1 MFGVNVMAEMAHEN
15 LKFYLSEN
23 NIKKSRP
30 RKAQKDNFSTFQ
42 SVVGRH
48 CPYCFSYVSYPE
60 RLCPNCGLPVP
71 DKNYRT
77 LDSGTGNG
85 LVINVDAII
94 QNIVNEVEEPP
105 PVSTKTALGNELM
118 IKPILTDRRF
128 VGCHLPYTN
137 DRRRGYC
144 SLRKF
149 TVIDFETANMYPDSG
164 CELGIAVVENNE
176 ITAAQ
181 SWYIRPPYNDFRNEN
196 IHGITLKKVER
207 LMTFGELWSEI
218 KPFIEN
224 QLIGAYNAKFDI
236 ECLFAVLNTFN
247 IEVPKFAYFDILQ
260 NIREQTKENKL
271 PSYRLAEVAKH
282 FGIKHNPHSALSD
295 VLVAAQIQFE
305 CESNVTDS
313 FMYGDDDI
321 FINLLA
327 GEVILYKVR
336 QEIKGNFHMED
347 CRRLI
352 DLIDIAARNGSDKA
366 KCLKLQGEIFEKC
379 AMSFEA
385 LERYEKA
392 YELNERVGVKAK
404 IQKLKKILG
413 NGAVAS

>member
-1 MFGVNVMAEMAHEN
+1 MAESIRDG
-15 LKFYLSEN
+15 LKFFLVEN
-23 NIKKSRP
+23 NIRKIPSRKNKKVVS
-30 RKAQKDNFSTFQ
+30 STAQ
-42 SVVGRH
+42 SVAGRY
-48 CPYCFSYVSYPE
+48 CPYCFSPVNSSE
-60 RLCPNCGLPVP
+60 NFCPNCNLPVP
-71 DKNYRT
+71 EKNYQI
-77 LDSGTGNG
+77 LDSGSGSG
-85 LVINVDAII
+85 FVINVDAII
-94 QNIVNEVEEPP
+94 QNLANEAEKPP
-105 PVSTKTALGNELM
+105 PVAIKTALGNELM
-118 IKPILTDRRF
+118 IKPILTDSRF

-164 CELGIAVVENNE
+164 CELGIAVVEDNE
-176 ITAAQ
+176 ITEAQ
-181 SWYIRPPYNDFRNEN
+181 SWYIRPPYNDFRNEK
-196 IHGITLKKVER
+196 IHGINLKKVER
-207 LMTFGELWSEI
+207 LMTFAELWDEI
-218 KPFIEN
+218 KPYIEN
-224 QLIGAYNAKFDI
+224 QLIGAYNARFDI

-295 VLVAAQIQFE
+295 VLVAAEIQFE
-305 CESNVTDS
+305 CEATATDS

-336 QEIKGNFHMED
+336 QEIKSNFCAENYQ
-347 CRRLI
+347 RLI
-352 DLIDIAARNGSDKA
+352 NLIDIAARNGSDKA
-366 KCLKLQGEIFEKC
+366 KCLKLQGDIFEKC
-379 AMSFEA
+379 AMNIEA
-385 LERYEKA
+385 LERYEQA

-404 IQKLKKILG
+404 IQKLKKLIG
-413 NGAVAS
+413 NGAVVS